1 MAATV
6 RHIPAFPIDEP
17 AAADGSDSGPSPLA
31 FLAPDITDAILDG
44 RQPTE
49 LSAARLKRMRD
60 LPPDWQQQR
69 RYLGFV

>member
-1 MAATV
+1 M
-6 RHIPAFPIDEP
+6 PI
-17 AAADGSDSGPSPLA
+17 A
-31 FLAPDITDAILDG
+31 FLAPDITEAILDG

-60 LPPDWQQQR
+60 LPLDWQQQR